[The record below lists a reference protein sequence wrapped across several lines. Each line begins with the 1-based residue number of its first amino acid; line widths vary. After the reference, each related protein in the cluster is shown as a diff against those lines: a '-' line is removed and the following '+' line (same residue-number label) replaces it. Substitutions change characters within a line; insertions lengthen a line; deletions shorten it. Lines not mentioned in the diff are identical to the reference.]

1 MDRADVSGVAGGMA
15 VKGWG
20 WGAGIFAGIVACLGV
35 WSTVIEPDMLRVRH
49 VEVTSDTWPAA
60 IPPLKIAVIGDLH
73 VGAPHIDL
81 PKLDDVV
88 AASNGLQPDLVLLLG
103 DYVIQGVLFGNFVSP
118 EIVAQRLSGLRAKHG
133 VYAVLGNHDWW
144 LDGPR
149 VTRALKSNGI
159 TVLENEASSI
169 TVPSGRVWIAGIA
182 DDTTRTPEVVRTV
195 APLPAGEPILLIT
208 HDPAVFEDVTDR
220 VSLTLAGHTH
230 GGQVYL
236 PGIGALIVPGRAP
249 RRHAYGLVREN
260 GRTMFV
266 TGGVGSSI
274 IPVRFNMPPEIV
286 SLSIQSRFAPA
297 QGIKGQ

>member
-1 MDRADVSGVAGGMA
+1 MA
-15 VKGWG
+15 VRGWV
-20 WGAGIFAGIVACLGV
+20 WGVGTLVSVVTCLGV

-49 VEVTSDTWPAA
+49 VVVTSGTWPAT
-60 IPPLKIAVIGDLH
+60 IPPLKIAVIADLH

-81 PKLDDVV
+81 AKLDDVV
-88 AASNGLQPDLVLLLG
+88 AVANGLQPDLVLLLG
-103 DYVIQGVLFGNFVSP
+103 DYVIQGVFFGNSVSP
-118 EIVAQRLSGLRAKHG
+118 EIVAQRLSGLRAKYG

-159 TVLENEASSI
+159 TVLENEAASI
-169 TVPSGRVWIAGIA
+169 TAPAGRVWIAGIA

-220 VSLTLAGHTH
+220 VALTLAGHTH

-236 PGIGALIVPGRAP
+236 PGIGALIVLGRAP

-260 GRTMFV
+260 GRAMFV

-274 IPVRFNMPPEIV
+274 IPVRFNMPPEVV
-286 SLSIQSRFAPA
+286 SLTIQSRLAPA

>member
-1 MDRADVSGVAGGMA
+1 MALRGWAWGVGTFVSV
-15 VKGWG
+15 
-20 WGAGIFAGIVACLGV
+20 VACLVV

-49 VEVTSDTWPAA
+49 VEVTSDTWPATM
-60 IPPLKIAVIGDLH
+60 PPMKIAVIGDLH

-81 PKLDDVV
+81 AKLDDVI
-88 AASNGLQPDLVLLLG
+88 AATNELQSDLVLLLG

-118 EIVAQRLSGLRAKHG
+118 EIVAQRLSGLRAKYG

-149 VTRALKSNGI
+149 VARALKSNGI
-159 TVLENEASSI
+159 AVFENEAASI
-169 TVPSGRVWIAGIA
+169 TVPPGRVWIAGIA
-182 DDTTRTPEVVRTV
+182 DDTTRSPEVVRTV

-220 VSLTLAGHTH
+220 VALTLAGHTH

-266 TGGVGSSI
+266 TGGIGSSI

-286 SLSIQSRFAPA
+286 SLTIQSRFAPA
-297 QGIKGQ
+297 LGTKGQ